1 MKKVEEW
8 RDIEGYEGIYQ
19 VSSQGNVKSLD
30 RTLINS
36 VGVENN
42 VKGKE
47 IYQTLVGA
55 GYLQVKLY
63 KENKRLNKYV
73 HQLVATAFIP
83 NPNNYSEINH
93 IDYNKENN
101 CVENLEWCTHIE
113 NIIDLRNKK
122 YDGYKDSHNLL
133 NTHHCKDCGKA
144 ISYRSIR
151 CSSCAAKLSPKR
163 KGSSLYKNKRPL
175 TKEEINMSLTM
186 TNGNFTKSAK
196 EFNMTDNSLRKWC
209 RKYDLPTHSR
219 DWRK

>member
-1 MKKVEEW
+1 MEEW

-36 VGVENN
+36 IGVESN

-47 IYQTLVGA
+47 IYKSLVGA
-55 GYLQVKLY
+55 GYYQVKLY
-63 KENKRLNKYV
+63 KDGKKLNKYV
-73 HQLVATAFIP
+73 HQLVASAFIS
-83 NPNNYSEINH
+83 NPKNYSEINH

-113 NIIDLRNKK
+113 NIIDLRNVK
-122 YDGYKDSHNLL
+122 YNGYKDSHNKFG
-133 NTHHCKDCGKA
+133 THKCKDCGKLITYKA
-144 ISYRSIR
+144 TR
-151 CSSCAAKLSPKR
+151 CINCAAKLIAKG

-175 TKEEINMSLTM
+175 SEEEINRSLTR
-186 TNGNFTKSAK
+186 TNGNFTESAK

-209 RKYDLPTHSR
+209 RKYNLPTHSR
-219 DWRK
+219 DWKN